1 MTDVL
6 LTVGE
11 VAHRFDIAVSTLHY
25 WERRGLIAPHRR
37 SGRRCYDTDQLYRIA
52 LIRVW
57 QDAAQMSLDEI
68 AAVLAGRT
76 ETHDWRDTVTDR
88 LAAIEDRMAELDT
101 ARKYLKY
108 MLQCTRDNPYLECQ
122 KFRTEIKIP
131 AVGQKYELPVA
142 G

>member
-1 MTDVL
+1 MRTPPD
-6 LTVGE
+6 
-11 VAHRFDIAVSTLHY
+11 STLHY

-68 AAVLAGRT
+68 AA
-76 ETHDWRDTVTDR
+76 
-88 LAAIEDRMAELDT
+88 ELDT

-108 MLQCTRDNPYLECQ
+108 MLRCTRDNPYLECQ
-122 KFRTEIKIP
+122 KFRTEIKVP